1 MRANALALIR
11 IMLEQYVRLNV
22 GKMLYNISFIYN
34 IEYFVSA
41 SNYQN
46 FDLLK
51 ISDIDFQRIRY

>member
-41 SNYQN
+41 SNFQN

-51 ISDIDFQRIRY
+51 ISDIDF

>member
-41 SNYQN
+41 SNCQN